1 MAAMGMSRLAQL
13 GPSTSSTGAPPLRRC
28 GCAVPVPARAPAC
41 VHSSLPRTW
50 TAERSAECQPS
61 TSARVAAAAG
71 RRPGPSSPSGP
82 ATPSAGGPAGSTGP
96 VAPSHGLVGT
106 LPFDEA
112 SYVEVGRVTGAHGVR
127 GELRVEPST
136 DEPARRFKAGSKL
149 YMLPPAAQGLAAR
162 ANPQA
167 LTLVPVTSRGAKVRP
182 LGKGEEAWL
191 VALDVVTSR
200 TQAEQLRGHL
210 LYVAASDR
218 EALRDPDEFYVT
230 DIIGCTVRDQASG
243 RLVGQVVDV
252 FSGMGTHETLR
263 VKLRAS
269 EADIVNSRIR
279 YCMIPFAKAIC
290 PVLDLKSRTLEVAP
304 PEGLLDM
311 ASAVP
316 LKKPLSDEAKAQKL
330 QELRE
335 QLQKEEEARQL
346 RKEQQPHASAAPSAG
361 KDDSDSESE
370 DREEGEGEEEPEQA
384 AAPARRRPGLRRG
397 AGSLRLGR
405 KRV

>member
-1 MAAMGMSRLAQL
+1 MGSQ
-13 GPSTSSTGAPPLRRC
+13 PSTSSRNVVTAANRRQ
-28 GCAVPVPARAPAC
+28 G
-41 VHSSLPRTW
+41 
-50 TAERSAECQPS
+50 
-61 TSARVAAAAG
+61 
-71 RRPGPSSPSGP
+71 PGSCSGP
-82 ATPSAGGPAGSTGP
+82 VTPSAGGPAGPAGP
-96 VAPSHGLVGT
+96 AAPSHGLVGV
-106 LPFDEA
+106 LAFDEA

-136 DEPARRFKAGSKL
+136 DQPAKRFKSGSKL
-149 YMLPPAAQGLAAR
+149 YLLPPAAQGLAAR

-191 VALDVVTSR
+191 VALDEVGSR
-200 TQAEQLRGHL
+200 TQAEQLRGFL
-210 LYVAASDR
+210 LYCAAGDR

-230 DIIGCTVRDQASG
+230 DIVGCAVHDQASG

-252 FSGMGTHETLR
+252 FSGMGTHDTLR

-269 EADIVNSRIR
+269 EADIMNSRIR

-311 ASAVP
+311 ASVVP
-316 LKKPLSDEAKAQKL
+316 LRKPLSDEAKAQKL

-335 QLQKEEEARQL
+335 QLQKEEVARQQ
-346 RKEQQPHASAAPSAG
+346 RKQQQPQEEASASSAAAQDDGDSDSDDDDDDDGAADEGEAEEESAAEQSAAP
-361 KDDSDSESE
+361 
-370 DREEGEGEEEPEQA
+370 Q
-384 AAPARRRPGLRRG
+384 RRRPGLRRG

>member
-1 MAAMGMSRLAQL
+1 MGVSRLAQL
-13 GPSTSSTGAPPLRRC
+13 VPSSSAASQPRPC

-41 VHSSLPRTW
+41 ALLPTARAW
-50 TAERSAECQPS
+50 TTERSVDSQPS
-61 TSARVAAAAG
+61 TSSRNVIAAAG
-71 RRPGPSSPSGP
+71 RRQGPSSPSGP
-82 ATPSAGGPAGSTGP
+82 ATPSAGGSAGPA
-96 VAPSHGLVGT
+96 APSHGLVGV

-136 DEPARRFKAGSKL
+136 DQPAKRFKAGSKL
-149 YMLPPAAQGLAAR
+149 YLLPPAAQGLAAR
-162 ANPQA
+162 AIPQA
-167 LTLVPVTSRGAKVRP
+167 LTLAPVTSRGAKVRP

-191 VALDVVTSR
+191 VALDEVGSR

-230 DIIGCTVRDQASG
+230 DIIGCSVLDQASG

-252 FSGMGTHETLR
+252 FSGMGTHDTLR

-269 EADIVNSRIR
+269 EADIMNSRIR

-335 QLQKEEEARQL
+335 QLQKEEEARQQ
-346 RKEQQPHASAAPSAG
+346 RKQQQPQASEASAAA
-361 KDDSDSESE
+361 KDDSDSDS
-370 DREEGEGEEEPEQA
+370 DDDAADEGEGEGEQEAEVEQA
-384 AAPARRRPGLRRG
+384 AAPPRRRPGLRRG
-397 AGSLRLGR
+397 AGGLRLGR